1 MAINIGI
8 IGLGAQAQNHL
19 TVLSKDTRV
28 RITGVA
34 DIIDSLAESTAKR
47 YGCHDYRSHQELIN
61 SEKLDAIYVVTP
73 NVYHYETLKYALSK
87 KLNVFCE
94 KPMVTKLDQADDVMN
109 IVKSSGVVFQV
120 GHNRRFALVYKK
132 LKQLLDSG
140 SIKPYMVII
149 KMVTGELQRPAWA
162 ADPRI
167 SGGHLFDTTL
177 HMFDLSR
184 WLFGEV
190 EEVTCRAEANVY
202 PSILNDFWIDFK
214 HRSGLHVSIFT
225 SGHASWIVPFER
237 VEVIGDHASV
247 ITEELNRIS
256 YTLTLDAPA
265 QVEEFHYLPQT
276 TAWGVEEEDRLFVDS
291 VIEKKPTPITVKD
304 GYKAIELIEAC
315 YRAAESGKTVPLPLD
330 A

>member
-1 MAINIGI
+1 M
-8 IGLGAQAQNHL
+8 
-19 TVLSKDTRV
+19 TVLSKDARV
-28 RITGVA
+28 RIAGVA

-47 YGCHDYRSHQELIN
+47 YRCNYYGSYQALIN

-87 KLNVFCE
+87 RLNIFCE
-94 KPMVTKLDQADDVMN
+94 KPMVTKLDQARD
-109 IVKSSGVVFQV
+109 IVSIAKSSGVVFQV

-132 LKQLLDSG
+132 LKQLLTSG
-140 SIKPYMVII
+140 NIKPYMVII
-149 KMVTGELQRPAWA
+149 KMVTGELQRPAWG
-162 ADPRI
+162 ADPKI

-177 HMFDLSR
+177 HMLDLSR
-184 WLFGEV
+184 WFFGEV

-202 PSILNDFWIDFK
+202 PGILNDFWIDFK
-214 HRSGLHVSIFT
+214 HTSGLHVPIFT

-256 YTLTLDAPA
+256 YSLALDSPT
-265 QVEEFHYLPQT
+265 QVEEYHQLPQT
-276 TAWGVEEEDRLFVDS
+276 TTWGVEEEDRLFVDA
-291 VIEKKPTPITVKD
+291 VIEGKSAPITVED
-304 GYKAIELIEAC
+304 GYRAIELIEAC
-315 YRAAESGKTVPLPLD
+315 YRAARSGASVRLPLD